1 MELAVDGGQ
10 TGLRAGLATDGRVRL
25 TAEVTGLAYAAGR
38 PVDVVAE
45 RVIAAWHEL
54 RRPQAPISTIC
65 LGLTTLLGPPAAHQ
79 ELADRLFAALPAA
92 RVLITADAVTAHAG
106 AFGGRPGVVLA
117 AGTGSIALGV
127 AGEGAIRQVDGWG
140 YLCGDAGGGLWIGS
154 RGLDAAL
161 RGFDGRRPP
170 GPLTARA
177 HELFGDL
184 ATLPERLYLAPDAVA
199 RVAGFAVHVL
209 ELAGTDDSA
218 RAITTAAAH
227 ELAGSV
233 AAAARCFPATAEVP
247 VSWTG
252 RLLGSPILSSGFRAE
267 LDRLLPRVRPTAPA
281 GDGLSGAARLAA
293 GDLGHYRPLI
303 KEFERSGEV
312 R

>member
-25 TAEVTGLAYAAGR
+25 TAEVPGLAYAAGR
-38 PVDVVAE
+38 PVDVVTE
-45 RVIAAWHEL
+45 RVLAAWHEL
-54 RRPQAPISTIC
+54 RRPQVSTIC

-127 AGEGAIRQVDGWG
+127 AGADAIRQVDGWG

-177 HELFGDL
+177 LSSVP
-184 ATLPERLYLAPDAVA
+184 ASSRTW
-199 RVAGFAVHVL
+199 
-209 ELAGTDDSA
+209 
-218 RAITTAAAH
+218 TAK
-227 ELAGSV
+227 
-233 AAAARCFPATAEVP
+233 PAT
-247 VSWTG
+247 
-252 RLLGSPILSSGFRAE
+252 RA
-267 LDRLLPRVRPTAPA
+267 TA
-281 GDGLSGAARLAA
+281 SGAR
-293 GDLGHYRPLI
+293 
-303 KEFERSGEV
+303 
-312 R
+312 